1 MGSSLDWPLH
11 PIYSPAQLSRYFDK
25 LNLPSNLRRE
35 VWDMTLLAL
44 NGNTNTNNA
53 VALSQME
60 ALQRYQLASV
70 PFENVDLHYSFH
82 RSISTDTQTV
92 LEKIVDSTSHRG
104 GYCMENNILFGAVLQ
119 SMGYRITSVGGR
131 VNEAVQPMS
140 GSKNWKGPKYDGWNH
155 MVNIVTIEGQ
165 KYLVDVGFGSNG
177 PHKPIPLIQNYEFHN
192 TGDLHGRLIHGPI
205 TQHGRTGQQPLWQY
219 DIRVGDSSWIPA
231 YCFTEMEFYPE
242 DFKMMNYFMSTNRAS
257 WFTFHVVCVRM
268 LLDDEGKKVVGDLTL
283 FNNTMKRRLGATSEV
298 LQTFNSD
305 EERVAALEKYFKITL
320 SRADRES
327 IRHTSSEI
335 L

>member
-165 KYLVDVGFGSNG
+165 KYLVDVTCMDASFMDRSPNMGELDNNHFGNMTFAWGTAHGYLHIALQRWNS
-177 PHKPIPLIQNYEFHN
+177 IQ
-192 TGDLHGRLIHGPI
+192 
-205 TQHGRTGQQPLWQY
+205 
-219 DIRVGDSSWIPA
+219 
-231 YCFTEMEFYPE
+231 
-242 DFKMMNYFMSTNRAS
+242 K
-257 WFTFHVVCVRM
+257 
-268 LLDDEGKKVVGDLTL
+268 
-283 FNNTMKRRLGATSEV
+283 TS
-298 LQTFNSD
+298 
-305 EERVAALEKYFKITL
+305 R
-320 SRADRES
+320 
-327 IRHTSSEI
+327 
-335 L
+335 